1 MADEEFLKV
10 NPNTADEETLRQLPG
25 IGRSLAQ
32 KIVASRPF
40 SGVQDLQNIRGL
52 GKVAFERIEPHLS
65 FVEPEVEEQTSL
77 DQEEQDNGFKLEQET
92 VEEGEESIFSPDGRK
107 EVEMAA
113 SEVTFETKEDAQ
125 PEKEET
131 LEKVAEK
138 KEPITPA
145 RLFRPGRT
153 FSRSETLWLMVA
165 AGLATLI
172 LSVLVNMAIIGGI
185 NGTLDFNR
193 LQTVRQLES
202 ELSEV
207 QGSLETLSSNVS
219 VLEER
224 LTPLEG
230 LTGRMITVEGQVD
243 AIQGGVTDALDGV
256 ESMQVELEG
265 LSDETARLTG
275 RVDRFDTFLD
285 GLRRIMTELF
295 AAPSAESMPQQ

>member
-52 GKVAFERIEPHLS
+52 GKVALERIGPHLY
-65 FVEPEVEEQTSL
+65 FVEPEVEDETSL
-77 DQEEQDNGFKLEQET
+77 DQEEQDNVIKLEHGSIE
-92 VEEGEESIFSPDGRK
+92 EESILSPDGQK
-107 EVEMAA
+107 DVEMAA
-113 SEVTFETKEDAQ
+113 TEVEFDTKEDAQ
-125 PEKEET
+125 PEQEEN
-131 LEKVAEK
+131 LAKLAEK
-138 KEPITPA
+138 KEPLVPA
-145 RLFRPGRT
+145 QSFRPSRT
-153 FSRSETLWLMVA
+153 FSRAEVLWLMVA

-172 LSVLVNMAIIGGI
+172 LSVLVNLAIIGGI

-202 ELSEV
+202 DLSEV
-207 QGSLETLSSNVS
+207 YGSLETLSSNVS
-219 VLEER
+219 VLEQR

-230 LTGRMITVEGQVD
+230 LTGRMITVEDQVD
-243 AIQGGVTDALDGV
+243 IIQGDVMDALVGV
-256 ESMQVELEG
+256 ESMQSDLIG
-265 LSDETARLTG
+265 LSDETTRLTL

-295 AAPSAESMPQQ
+295 AAPSAESIPQQ